1 MKLVILSLLLCF
13 FCHNSS
19 AADHP
24 EGPDLDIFHP
34 DENHLWNRL
43 HSIFFVREDQ
53 RGNKFGGDLVDPY
66 LWPSTTQFLL
76 KGSTHT
82 RAITLLDEF
91 IKGNGHQLISEPLK
105 RAVLQHDLWSIFDWT
120 ANYDKGLPFGG
131 NSTPLVHSKE
141 LNESR
146 KVLREK
152 LSKAIDLLALD
163 EVDGLD
169 LINNYSMAVSSNAY
183 SKELDSVNSEK
194 PFLPSDLLSDKGGW
208 VCVRGALQGPSAPVH
223 MRYYGG
229 RSPFLVFLNIPGG
242 RTETFKYLNS
252 LNQSTRAKLS
262 AANEHKTLPQFPVG
276 TSVALVRKMS
286 IINKTGKIL
295 VSPLVQTVQIRVY
308 NQVGD
313 DIKDH
318 NASQSVY
325 KFVLNRKDLFASING
340 GLKPVKKNSIEGLSL
355 IYSSDYFENEKLKP
369 SGSVMKSCIDCHSCG
384 GGTIHSIF
392 TYKQDDWVPEAA
404 GMSLNK
410 LRLLPTRIVDEQKR
424 AISWKQKRH
433 DWGLL
438 QGWIETISKG

>member
-1 MKLVILSLLLCF
+1 
-13 FCHNSS
+13 
-19 AADHP
+19 
-24 EGPDLDIFHP
+24 
-34 DENHLWNRL
+34 
-43 HSIFFVREDQ
+43 
-53 RGNKFGGDLVDPY
+53 
-66 LWPSTTQFLL
+66 
-76 KGSTHT
+76 
-82 RAITLLDEF
+82 
-91 IKGNGHQLISEPLK
+91 
-105 RAVLQHDLWSIFDWT
+105 
-120 ANYDKGLPFGG
+120 
-131 NSTPLVHSKE
+131 
-141 LNESR
+141 
-146 KVLREK
+146 
-152 LSKAIDLLALD
+152 
-163 EVDGLD
+163 
-169 LINNYSMAVSSNAY
+169 MAVSSNAY

-194 PFLPSDLLSDKGGW
+194 PFLPSELLSDKGGW

-229 RSPFLVFLNIPGG
+229 RSPFLVFLKIPGG

-262 AANEHKTLPQFPVG
+262 AATEHKSLPQFPVG

-308 NQVGD
+308 NQVGE